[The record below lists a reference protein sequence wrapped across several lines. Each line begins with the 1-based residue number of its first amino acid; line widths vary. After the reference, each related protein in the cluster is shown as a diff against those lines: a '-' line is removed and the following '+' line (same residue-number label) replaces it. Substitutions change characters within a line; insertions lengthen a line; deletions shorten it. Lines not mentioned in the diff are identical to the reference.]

1 MRQFRSS
8 RERREEMKRRTDSV
22 KGDGV
27 GVRSVNAKALVER
40 VPDEQTLGPERVR
53 LDLGGV

>member
-1 MRQFRSS
+1 MQ
-8 RERREEMKRRTDSV
+8 RRDEGRTDSV

-27 GVRSVNAKALVER
+27 GVRSVNSEALVER
-40 VPDEQTLGPERVR
+40 VPDEQALGPERVR

>member
-1 MRQFRSS
+1 MRQSRSS
-8 RERREEMKRRTDSV
+8 RKRRKGMKRRTNSV
-22 KGDGV
+22 KGDSV
-27 GVRSVNAKALVER
+27 GVRSVNSKALIER